1 MFFVVVLYFFINFYV
16 SSLFN
21 LFMYLFIYLFIFFLS
36 LFQSLG
42 KNHHYY
48 FTFVSISNYQSVPF
62 TEQGKVEYHEL
73 NSCHKHFVCSVKIRL
88 NETRLSQYQTRP
100 SRINVFT
107 SLALSVGSQSGKK
120 LLFEKHVT
128 RFLLLF

>member
-1 MFFVVVLYFFINFYV
+1 MFFVVVLYYFINFYV
-16 SSLFN
+16 SALFK
-21 LFMYLFIYLFIFFLS
+21 LFMYLFIFFFS

-62 TEQGKVEYHEL
+62 TEQDKVEYHEL

-128 RFLLLF
+128 RSLLLF